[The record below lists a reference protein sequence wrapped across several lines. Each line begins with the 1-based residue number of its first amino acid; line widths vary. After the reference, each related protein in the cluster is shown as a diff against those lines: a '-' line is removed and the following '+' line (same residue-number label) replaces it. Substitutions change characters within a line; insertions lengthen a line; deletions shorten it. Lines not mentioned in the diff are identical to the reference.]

1 MDPISK
7 SPTNNDVVRE
17 TMMHTL
23 SIAKETGRDYAVVTY
38 DLAVALKAYSVQAIE
53 TPLFADN
60 AQKFAN

>member
-1 MDPISK
+1 
-7 SPTNNDVVRE
+7 
-17 TMMHTL
+17 MMHTL